1 MNFEAIN
8 IFLSSTF
15 DNKMIVNRDKFRNEI
30 TAKLNAIAGQ
40 ANVLVY
46 FKDFE
51 LGIPDDTK
59 PLDVVEVCLDAISS
73 SNYFIGLIGE
83 NNGTSVKEFLNTK
96 DISKSKYFK
105 VIDFAIS
112 NDMTVLELEFFYAL
126 NQNINSYYFFDSQS
140 SNYRIVKQLLK
151 YNQNIKGFSNTEMLI
166 NDFIKVFRS
175 DFNYKYDNVFRE
187 SIQERNTNIIAA
199 NKLRYYVSD
208 ENAIKSINN
217 YINGH
222 SNKAF
227 LIYAKSGWGKSTLLF
242 DWINSD
248 EEKILSAYQEYYY
261 FPEHY
266 YAYLEDFLYSVLC
279 DIDNK
284 NNTNYAYNYDSLSS
298 EIQKVEYFK
307 TIISD
312 LSFKCIFIFDGL
324 DKLLSRN
331 GINPLALIPQRINE
345 YTKIIITSSIFPN
358 KSNLIIYE
366 LDHFDYL
373 NLIKN
378 FFTKEGKILI
388 YEKYKKIFSARIDKE
403 VSPLFIRLLLSE
415 ICITAKYDNIES
427 VLDSYLLQFN
437 KTKNPYISYV
447 ERLNMYF
454 KDGEKEPF
462 RDILVYLF
470 ISKNGLAESDL
481 SKLIES
487 NKIKDI
493 LNVVYFELQKN
504 DIEKYIL
511 LNKHLKDS
519 VSYLYINKID
529 LKYYVNKLSDLV
541 SDKIYSNSSDSDIYD
556 NLEEYLNVLESK
568 DDCECELIDL
578 FSHCDIIANLWYH
591 NRQLVMRAFSSIKN
605 RSELINGWKKYIEND
620 NESNAP
626 YFIAHLLSEFAM
638 YEDAV
643 WFSSNGLK
651 RFLSHPNIVDDKD
664 LATEYNNLALYMTY
678 ANKEEY
684 FSLIEVYLKKAYD
697 IRKKNNSD
705 VCSFCE
711 SCNNLSN
718 FYEDF
723 DIAEARK
730 YLNEE
735 LSKINNNPSVN
746 LDILSKA
753 YIQNASLLTAEKE
766 YKKAHDYN
774 KRAYEIYKSIYSE
787 KSFECSKIVIS
798 DSYIYTLEKDYLKI
812 IDSLPSVI
820 DIYESKGI
828 ENDDLII
835 AYNNLAN
842 AYYQTNTLC
851 KNAIDTYKNYYRLL
865 LKLNNDKYKDILNNL
880 LQTATEYNIKL
891 E

>member
-1 MNFEAIN
+1 M
-8 IFLSSTF
+8 
-15 DNKMIVNRDKFRNEI
+15 
-30 TAKLNAIAGQ
+30 
-40 ANVLVY
+40 
-46 FKDFE
+46 
-51 LGIPDDTK
+51 
-59 PLDVVEVCLDAISS
+59 
-73 SNYFIGLIGE
+73 
-83 NNGTSVKEFLNTK
+83 
-96 DISKSKYFK
+96 
-105 VIDFAIS
+105 
-112 NDMTVLELEFFYAL
+112 
-126 NQNINSYYFFDSQS
+126 
-140 SNYRIVKQLLK
+140 
-151 YNQNIKGFSNTEMLI
+151 
-166 NDFIKVFRS
+166 
-175 DFNYKYDNVFRE
+175 
-187 SIQERNTNIIAA
+187 
-199 NKLRYYVSD
+199 
-208 ENAIKSINN
+208 
-217 YINGH
+217 
-222 SNKAF
+222 
-227 LIYAKSGWGKSTLLF
+227 
-242 DWINSD
+242 
-248 EEKILSAYQEYYY
+248 
-261 FPEHY
+261 
-266 YAYLEDFLYSVLC
+266 YSVLC

-345 YTKIIITSSIFPN
+345 YTKIIITSSIFHD

-415 ICITAKYDNIES
+415 ICITAKYDNIGS

-454 KDGEKEPF
+454 KDGKKEPF

-511 LNKHLKDS
+511 LNKHLRDS

-678 ANKEEY
+678 ANKEKY

-697 IRKKNNSD
+697 IRKK
-705 VCSFCE
+705 
-711 SCNNLSN
+711 
-718 FYEDF
+718 
-723 DIAEARK
+723 
-730 YLNEE
+730 
-735 LSKINNNPSVN
+735 
-746 LDILSKA
+746 
-753 YIQNASLLTAEKE
+753 
-766 YKKAHDYN
+766 
-774 KRAYEIYKSIYSE
+774 
-787 KSFECSKIVIS
+787 
-798 DSYIYTLEKDYLKI
+798 
-812 IDSLPSVI
+812 
-820 DIYESKGI
+820 
-828 ENDDLII
+828 
-835 AYNNLAN
+835 
-842 AYYQTNTLC
+842 
-851 KNAIDTYKNYYRLL
+851 
-865 LKLNNDKYKDILNNL
+865 
-880 LQTATEYNIKL
+880 
-891 E
+891 